1 MEKFEPKAYVCPS
14 DPVPDEIPV
23 YTFNGLAYMND
34 GRELIGI
41 GSETLDTAV
50 NRRPDHEGGRQVTL
64 RVSYRGFC
72 NLTVDF
78 GGWNTGPTAVRRI
91 TEFARPNK
99 IIQLTEIIPATQNE
113 PTPSNQF
120 PWICLSGAA
129 PKDGFELLR
138 KTFRYQSWKRHFGAS
153 NVLFFDGHV
162 ETLDPIAL
170 ATTAATWQYHMVGGY
185 GEKFRRGYRK
195 IKPPGE
201 Q

>member
-64 RVSYRGFC
+64 RVIYRRFC
-72 NLTVDF
+72 NLTVDV
-78 GGWNTGPTAVRRI
+78 GGWNTGPTEVRRI

-99 IIQLTEIIPATQNE
+99 VIQLTEIIPATQNE

-120 PWICLSGAA
+120 PWRCLSG
-129 PKDGFELLR
+129 
-138 KTFRYQSWKRHFGAS
+138 S
-153 NVLFFDGHV
+153 
-162 ETLDPIAL
+162 
-170 ATTAATWQYHMVGGY
+170 
-185 GEKFRRGYRK
+185 
-195 IKPPGE
+195 PP
-201 Q
+201 